1 MTAFEALV
9 ESSTPSVYRLA
20 RAYVGEAGAPD
31 VVQDAFL
38 AAWRALPRLRNPD
51 RFEPWLHRIAV
62 NHCRSALRGRS
73 RVREIDLDAT
83 DPARAPTVRDF
94 RSEVEA
100 RALVE
105 PAFRR
110 LHEDHRAVIALHY
123 AAGLPIH
130 EAADVLQIPEGT
142 AKSRLN
148 AALTQ
153 LRRHVVREP

>member
-20 RAYVGEAGAPD
+20 RAYVGDAAAAD
-31 VVQDAFL
+31 VVQESFL
-38 AAWRALPRLRNPD
+38 AAWRALPRLRDPD
-51 RFEPWLHRIAV
+51 RFAPWLHRIAV
-62 NHCRSALRGRS
+62 NNCRSALRGRG
-73 RVREIDLDAT
+73 RVRELTLDSGA
-83 DPARAPTVRDF
+83 ASAAPHASDF
-94 RSEVEA
+94 RAGVEA

-123 AAGLPIH
+123 AAGLSIRQVA
-130 EAADVLQIPEGT
+130 EVLQIPEGT

-148 AALTQ
+148 AALTE
-153 LRRHVVREP
+153 LRRHVSRDR

>member
-9 ESSTPSVYRLA
+9 ESNTPSVYRLA
-20 RAYVGEAGAPD
+20 RAYVGDAGAPD

-38 AAWRALPRLRNPD
+38 AAWRELPRLRDPD
-51 RFEPWLHRIAV
+51 RFEAWLHRIAV

-73 RVREIDLDAT
+73 RVREIDLDAA
-83 DPARAPTVRDF
+83 DPARASIARDF
-94 RSEVEA
+94 RVDVEA

-123 AAGLPIH
+123 AAGLSLR
-130 EAADVLQIPEGT
+130 EVAEVLQIPEGT

-148 AALTQ
+148 TALTE
-153 LRRHVVREP
+153 LRRRLVRGP